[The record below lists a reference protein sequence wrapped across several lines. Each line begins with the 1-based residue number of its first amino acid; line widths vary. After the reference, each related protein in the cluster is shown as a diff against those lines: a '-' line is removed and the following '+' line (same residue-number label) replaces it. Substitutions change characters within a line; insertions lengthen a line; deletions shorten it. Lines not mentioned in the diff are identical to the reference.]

1 MEAEE
6 QPVLD
11 FDEDGSDDEIGPPMQ
26 AGIEGD
32 AGAAGAVGAAT
43 GPDKE
48 DEEVSSFISCAA

>member
-11 FDEDGSDDEIGPPMQ
+11 FDEEESDDGIGPPMP

-32 AGAAGAVGAAT
+32 PGAAGAVAAPT

-48 DEEVSSFISCAA
+48 EEVSSFISCAA